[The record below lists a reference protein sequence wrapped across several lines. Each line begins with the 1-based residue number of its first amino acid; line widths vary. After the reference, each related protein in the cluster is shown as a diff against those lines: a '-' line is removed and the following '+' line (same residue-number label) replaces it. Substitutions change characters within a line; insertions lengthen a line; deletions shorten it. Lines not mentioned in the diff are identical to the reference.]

1 MTFKPLFALPLLC
14 AALLSSAA
22 HADTVYTNAA
32 AFAAATKNPTV
43 TDFGTTEFAGN
54 FETLATP
61 TSSGTVGSVTVT
73 PDTPTFVNITNA
85 DYYVINGGLAMYPD
99 GNYMNDTGGTAGV
112 NDVISIVFPS
122 STAFSLNLGGTFA
135 PGESFTYTLGDGT
148 QGSYT
153 ATGFVTSG
161 GPLDFLGFTT
171 TTPIDSITISS
182 TFGQDAATFD
192 NLTFATSVVPEPS
205 SLVLLGTGLLG
216 AFGAAR
222 RRFRS

>member
-1 MTFKPLFALPLLC
+1 MTFRPLFSLPLFC

-22 HADTVYTNAA
+22 HADTVYTSSA
-32 AFAAATKNPTV
+32 AFAAATTNPTL
-43 TDFGTTEFAGN
+43 TDFGTTPFAGA
-54 FETLATP
+54 FVTLATP
-61 TSSGTVGSVTVT
+61 GGSGSVGPITVT
-73 PDTPTFVNITNA
+73 PISSTFVNITNA
-85 DYYVINGGLAMYPD
+85 DYYTINGGLPTYPD

-112 NDVISIVFPS
+112 NDVISIMFPS

-135 PGESFTYTLGDGT
+135 PGEAFTYTLSDGT
-148 QGSYT
+148 TGSYT

-171 TTPIDSITISS
+171 TAPIDSITISS

-192 NLTFATSVVPEPS
+192 NIVFASAVPEPS
-205 SLVLLGTGLLG
+205 SLILLGTGLLG
-216 AFGAAR
+216 ALGAAR

>member
-1 MTFKPLFALPLLC
+1 MSFKPLFAIPLFC

-32 AFAAATKNPTV
+32 AFAAATRNPTL

-54 FETLATP
+54 FTTLATP

-73 PDTPTFVNITNA
+73 PDTSTFVNITNA
-85 DYYVINGGLAMYPD
+85 DYYNINFGLPVYPD
-99 GNYMNDTGGTAGV
+99 GNYINDTVGTPGV

-135 PGESFTYTLGDGT
+135 PGEAFTYTLGDGT

-182 TFGQDAATFD
+182 TFGADAATFD
-192 NLTFATSVVPEPS
+192 NIVFASAVPEPS

-216 AFGAAR
+216 ALGAAR
-222 RRFRS
+222 RRFHS